1 MDYIKEL
8 QAAFVRTGGDK
19 VEALSVDIFFR
30 NEKIRVCVA
39 YGCQESDP
47 IEKKNDFWKFLD
59 EEIESAEQ
67 NDSGFILHFDGNLWA
82 GQNIIPG
89 DPKKQNRNGKLFQ
102 QFLDQHKTLTV
113 VNSLDICEGLITRVR
128 NKNGKFEQ
136 SVIDFFVVCR
146 KVLPYVKKMI
156 IDEKKEFILTNYE
169 RARFNGKSID
179 TDHFTQY
186 IDLDIAIE
194 NT

>member
-1 MDYIKEL
+1 M
-8 QAAFVRTGGDK
+8 
-19 VEALSVDIFFR
+19 
-30 NEKIRVCVA
+30 
-39 YGCQESDP
+39 
-47 IEKKNDFWKFLD
+47 
-59 EEIESAEQ
+59 
-67 NDSGFILHFDGNLWA
+67 
-82 GQNIIPG
+82 
-89 DPKKQNRNGKLFQ
+89 
-102 QFLDQHKTLTV
+102 TV

-128 NKNGKFEQ
+128 NKNGKLEQ

-169 RARFNGKSID
+169 RARLNGKSID

-194 NT
+194 KAEILDFKKEQNQERFKEIT

>member
-1 MDYIKEL
+1 M
-8 QAAFVRTGGDK
+8 
-19 VEALSVDIFFR
+19 
-30 NEKIRVCVA
+30 
-39 YGCQESDP
+39 
-47 IEKKNDFWKFLD
+47 
-59 EEIESAEQ
+59 
-67 NDSGFILHFDGNLWA
+67 
-82 GQNIIPG
+82 
-89 DPKKQNRNGKLFQ
+89 
-102 QFLDQHKTLTV
+102 TV

-169 RARFNGKSID
+169 RVRLDGKSID

-186 IDLDIAIE
+186 IDLDIVIE
-194 NT
+194 NPKPERAEILDFKKEQNQERFKEITSKTTKFTRCFENMLPLHIVQLDSS